1 MRPYSEDLCLRILAQ
16 LLKGKKPAEVAR
28 SFEVHRVTV
37 YRIWWRHQK
46 GGPVA
51 GRLQGGH
58 RRSQLLPHQAR
69 IEQWI
74 EKQPD
79 LTIEQLHQRC
89 VEQLGL
95 AVHPSTVGRFIG
107 KLGYSFKKNAA
118 GQRTRAR

>member
-1 MRPYSEDLCLRILAQ
+1 LLRGERPI
-16 LLKGKKPAEVAR
+16 EVAR
-28 SFEVHRVTV
+28 HFEVHRVTV
-37 YRIWWRHQK
+37 YRIRRRHLEGK
-46 GGPVA
+46 PIA

-58 RRSQLLPHQAR
+58 RRSQLLPHR
-69 IEQWI
+69 ERLEQWI

-95 AVHPSTVGRFIG
+95 AVHPSTVGRFVD